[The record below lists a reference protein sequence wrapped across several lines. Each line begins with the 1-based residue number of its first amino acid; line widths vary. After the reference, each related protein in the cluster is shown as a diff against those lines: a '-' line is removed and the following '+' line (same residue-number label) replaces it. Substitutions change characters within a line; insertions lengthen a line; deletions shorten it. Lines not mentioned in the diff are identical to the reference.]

1 MTVNW
6 GALASSN
13 TAIWDRAGSNL
24 DANLQRIRETVEKRR
39 LAQVLTA
46 AQAGNPEAMRQLYAM
61 NPQLAMQMEDQLH
74 ERGERG
80 RKTKS
85 RESIAA
91 ILLGETPANALAPMP
106 TAPAAFGSGN
116 ALSQP
121 APPSPP
127 PAPVRAAAN
136 PQAAAAPDPQ
146 PDTPDTQQEWAQYLG
161 KLAEW
166 ADTPEKWDQAADYFV
181 GLGYQGA
188 AQFKGKF
195 SPQARQQLMSQAGPG
210 QSQRYSDA
218 ERAAI
223 EADPEAFLTFQGKRL
238 DVTGKQLKNMVDLN
252 NASMQLLGGVHDQA
266 TYDAA
271 KQRALQLYSSFGQD
285 ASAFL
290 GGLPPEYSP
299 ETVRMLQ
306 LQGMDTSKQ
315 LAAIAR
321 ENNIGSQIEV
331 REQRADEYERHNRA
345 MESNARRG
353 QDRRGNG
360 GGSKAPTPTSVIG
373 RIMDKQARG
382 EPLTAAE
389 RQTLQEYRAGKGSK
403 GGRGGGADLIGQ
415 VYQRGGKRIQYS
427 KSAGGYVDLATG
439 QKVN

>member
-24 DANLQRIRETVEKRR
+24 DANLQRIRETGEKRR

-91 ILLGETPANALAPMP
+91 ILLGGTPANALAPMP

-181 GLGYQGA
+181 GLGHQGA

-195 SPQARQQLMSQAGPG
+195 SPQARQQLMSQAGLG

-345 MESNARRG
+345 MESRPGRGAR
-353 QDRRGNG
+353 
-360 GGSKAPTPTSVIG
+360 SAAPKSPTPTTVIG
-373 RIMDKQARG
+373 RIMDKQSRG
-382 EPLTAAE
+382 ESLTPAE
-389 RQTLQEYRAGKGSK
+389 RQTLQEYRAGKGGKS
-403 GGRGGGADLIGQ
+403 RGGADLIGQ
-415 VYQRGGKRIQYS
+415 VYQKGGRRIQYS
-427 KSAGGYVDLATG
+427 KKAGGYVDLATG
-439 QKVN
+439 QPVQ